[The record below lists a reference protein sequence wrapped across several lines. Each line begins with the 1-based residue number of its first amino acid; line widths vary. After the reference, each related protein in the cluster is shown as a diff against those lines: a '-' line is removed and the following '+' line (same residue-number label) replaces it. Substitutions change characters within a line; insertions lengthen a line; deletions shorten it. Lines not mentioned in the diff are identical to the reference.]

1 MALLPNVLAGA
12 GDKITAVKNVAI
24 AAALAIAEAVNANAI
39 KATLPALIDSLRN
52 AQKWPEKMT
61 VLDFIDTLIRTAPT
75 QTSLRVPELIPVV
88 SEAMWDTKK
97 EVKDRA
103 YLTMEKVCQLIVNR
117 DIERFIPELI
127 KCIAKPENVPET
139 VHLLGATTFVTEVQE
154 PTLAL
159 MVPLLDRGLGER
171 DTAIKRKA
179 AVIVDNMCKLVDDPN
194 IVAPFLP
201 KMMPG
206 LQKNYDN
213 LADPEA
219 REKTKQALDTLTRV
233 GNVVDGKIPEVS
245 NHGDIATIVGHLKA
259 ILTGKHAAAF
269 EKFTPVVEYA
279 AAIAGQLVD
288 EKATDSSEWAENVKP
303 YMTILVGDDESQ
315 SITDALRKRAIPGAA
330 DEAEVEED
338 EEEGEDL
345 CNCTFSLAYGAKILL
360 NQTSLRLKRGQRY
373 GLCGPNGS
381 GKSTLMR
388 AINNEQVE
396 GFPKQSEVKTVF
408 VEHDLDSEDT
418 EMTTIDWTMKK
429 LEEAGVTTTKE
440 DVITQLNEFGF
451 TDQMV
456 QGEISA
462 LSGGWKMK
470 LALCRAVFEAPD
482 ILLLDEPTNHLD
494 VKNVKWLED
503 YLKNSPCTS
512 IIVSHDSSFLD
523 NVCQHI
529 VHYERFKLKRYKG
542 NLKEFVRR
550 LPSAKSYYELGA
562 SEIEFSFPE
571 PGFLEGVKTKAKAIL
586 RATKMSFQYP
596 GTTKPQIQEISF
608 QCSLGSRIA
617 VIGPNGAGKST
628 LINVLTGELIPTGGE
643 IYQHENIRIAYIKQH
658 AFAHIDNH
666 LDKTPSEYIQWRFQ
680 TGEDRET
687 MDRANKIITEADEE
701 AMNKIFKIEGTQRR
715 IIGINSRRKFK
726 NSYEYECSF
735 ALGDNVGMKN
745 ERWSPMMTA
754 DNAWLP
760 RSELLASHQKMVADV
775 DMKEALASG
784 QFRPLVRKEI
794 ENHCAN
800 FGLDAELVSHS
811 RMRGL
816 SGGQRVKVVLSA
828 CSWQRPHLIVLDEP
842 TNYLDR
848 DSLGAL
854 SKALK
859 KFEGGVIIITH
870 SAEFTKDLTEEVWAV
885 VDGKMT
891 PSGHNWVQG
900 QGAGPRIKGEEGEEE
915 EKFDA
920 MGNKIESTKK
930 KAKLT
935 SSEARKKKKD
945 RMARRKRG
953 EEVCQL
959 LDSLASASH
968 VLTRPIGLQRRG
980 RLNVSLSDLSHG
992 FSVTFGYTKVAF
1004 FLYGFGL
1011 HGRALMGLCFSC
1023 FVRMIVM
1030 PLMPPAMYVWLAM
1043 ARTCPPKTGDP
1054 GMVGPDAPLAGQ
1066 EGRCLDEWAGVLSWM
1081 EDNLHHDDTECFG
1094 NACCCALKR
1103 DELSLP
1109 RANRVSN
1116 LHCCVGDQVEA
1127 QPAVES
1133 GEQEAPL
1140 I

>member
-1 MALLPNVLAGA
+1 MPSENAQSVKILDELFQKLTVSKEAAEIKESSQEIASFVNGRIEDQDVPTKLIDNLTKDLTNKKDAVARERACAAFQAIASHSEVSAHVEPYLAVVLPQLLAAVGDKAAPVKTAATAAVLAIGGA
-12 GDKITAVKNVAI
+12 INGNAVKA
-24 AAALAIAEAVNANAI
+24 
-39 KATLPALIDSLRN
+39 SLGPIMESIRN
-52 AQKWPEKMT
+52 AQKWQEKM
-61 VLDFIDTLIRTAPT
+61 VALDFIDALVVSTPAHL
-75 QTSLRVPELIPVV
+75 SFRVPELIPVI

-97 EVKDRA
+97 EVKERA
-103 YLTMEKVCQLIVNR
+103 YKTMEQICQLIVNR

-159 MVPLLDRGLGER
+159 MVPLLDRGLAER
-171 DTAIKRKA
+171 ETAIKRKS

-233 GNVVDGKIPEVS
+233 GDIKNGVIPEAKNDGALNVVLPKVK
-245 NHGDIATIVGHLKA
+245 DILSVKY
-259 ILTGKHAAAF
+259 AAQL
-269 EKFTPVVEYA
+269 EKMAPVVEYI
-279 AAIAGQLVD
+279 AAIAGQIVD
-288 EKATDSSEWAENVKP
+288 EKELESAIWNENLMSFVSVITGADNAEA
-303 YMTILVGDDESQ
+303 IIEQ
-315 SITDALRKRAIPGAA
+315 IRKKASPGAA
-330 DEAEVEED
+330 AEEEKEAD

-360 NQTSLRLKRGQRY
+360 NQTHLRLKRGQRY

-408 VEHDLDSEDT
+408 VEHDLDSADT

-429 LEEAGVTTTKE
+429 LAEAGVTNTQA
-440 DVITQLNEFGF
+440 DVEKQLNEFGF
-451 TDQMV
+451 TEMMIK
-456 QGEISA
+456 GEITA

-494 VKNVKWLED
+494 VKNVKWLEE
-503 YLKNSPCTS
+503 YLINSPCTS
-512 IIVSHDSSFLD
+512 IIVSHDSGFLD

-529 VHYERFKLKRYKG
+529 VHYERFKLKRYRG
-542 NLKEFVRR
+542 NLKEFVKRV
-550 LPSAKSYYELGA
+550 PSAKSYYELGA
-562 SEIEFSFPE
+562 SEMEFTFPE

-596 GTTKPQIQEISF
+596 GTTKPQITDISF

-628 LINVLTGELIPTGGE
+628 LINVLCGELIPTTGE

-658 AFAHIDNH
+658 AFAHIDDH

-687 MDRANKIITEADEE
+687 MDRANKIITEDDEK
-701 AMNKIFKIEGTQRR
+701 AMDKIFKIEGSQRR
-715 IIGINSRRKFK
+715 VIGINARRKFK

-745 ERWSPMMTA
+745 ERWTPMMSA
-754 DNAWLP
+754 DNVWLP

-794 ENHCAN
+794 EAHCAN

-816 SGGQRVKVVLSA
+816 SGGQRVKTVLAA

-854 SKALK
+854 SKALR

-870 SAEFTKDLTEEVWAV
+870 SAEFTKDITEEVWAV

-900 QGAGPRIKGEEGEEE
+900 QGSGPRLKADDDDEE

-920 MGNKIESTKK
+920 MGNKIVSTKK

-935 SSEARKKKKD
+935 SSEARKKKKE

-953 EEVCQL
+953 EEVF
-959 LDSLASASH
+959 
-968 VLTRPIGLQRRG
+968 
-980 RLNVSLSDLSHG
+980 SD
-992 FSVTFGYTKVAF
+992 
-1004 FLYGFGL
+1004 
-1011 HGRALMGLCFSC
+1011 
-1023 FVRMIVM
+1023 
-1030 PLMPPAMYVWLAM
+1030 
-1043 ARTCPPKTGDP
+1043 
-1054 GMVGPDAPLAGQ
+1054 
-1066 EGRCLDEWAGVLSWM
+1066 
-1081 EDNLHHDDTECFG
+1081 EDD
-1094 NACCCALKR
+1094 
-1103 DELSLP
+1103 
-1109 RANRVSN
+1109 
-1116 LHCCVGDQVEA
+1116 
-1127 QPAVES
+1127 
-1133 GEQEAPL
+1133 

>member
-1 MALLPNVLAGA
+1 MAIEAIASHSEVSATVEPYLVVLLPDVLSAV
-12 GDKITAVKNVAI
+12 GDKITAVKNAGQAAVLSIAGAI
-24 AAALAIAEAVNANAI
+24 TGNACKAALPAIME
-39 KATLPALIDSLRN
+39 SLRN
-52 AQKWPEKMT
+52 AQKWPEKMAA
-61 VLDFIDTLIRTAPT
+61 LDFIDALVKSAPA
-75 QTSLRVPELIPVV
+75 QLAFRVPELIPVI
-88 SEAMWDTKK
+88 SESMWDTKK
-97 EVKDRA
+97 EVKERA
-103 YLTMEKVCQLIVNR
+103 YKTMESLCQLIVNR

-159 MVPLLDRGLGER
+159 MVPLLDRGLAER
-171 DTAIKRKA
+171 DTAIKRKT

-206 LQKNYDN
+206 LQKNFDN

-233 GNVVDGKIPEVS
+233 GDIKDGVIPEAR
-245 NHGDIATIVGHLKA
+245 NDGDLKIVL
-259 ILTGKHAAAF
+259 GKFKEVLGSKYANYF
-269 EKFTPVVEYA
+269 EKMTPVAEYIS
-279 AAIAGQLVD
+279 AIAGQLID
-288 EKATDSSEWAENVKP
+288 EKEGEPVIWIENLKP
-303 YMTILVGDDESQ
+303 YIAVITGIDNSES
-315 SITDALRKRAIPGAA
+315 IVDLLRKKASPEAQA
-330 DEAEVEED
+330 EAEVEAD

-360 NQTSLRLKRGQRY
+360 NQTHLRLKRGQRY

-408 VEHDLDSEDT
+408 VEHDLDSADT

-429 LEEAGVTTTKE
+429 LQEAGVTTTQP
-440 DVITQLNEFGF
+440 DVEKQLNEFGF
-451 TDQMV
+451 TDAMV
-456 QGEISA
+456 KGEITA

-494 VKNVKWLED
+494 VKNVKWLEE
-503 YLKNSPCTS
+503 YLTNSPCTS
-512 IIVSHDSSFLD
+512 IIVSHDSGFLD
-523 NVCQHI
+523 AVCQHI
-529 VHYERFKLKRYKG
+529 VHYERFKLKRYRG
-542 NLKEFVRR
+542 NLADFVKRV
-550 LPSAKSYYELGA
+550 PSAKSYYELGA

-596 GTTKPQIQEISF
+596 GTSKPQIQDITF

-628 LINVLTGELIPTGGE
+628 LINVLTGELIPTQGE

-687 MDRANKIITEADEE
+687 MDRANKIITDADEE
-701 AMNKIFKIEGTQRR
+701 AMNKIFRVEGSQRR
-715 IIGINSRRKFK
+715 VIGINSRRKFK

-735 ALGDNVGMKN
+735 ALGENVGMKN
-745 ERWSPMMTA
+745 ERWVPMMSA

-760 RSELLASHQKMVADV
+760 RNELLASHQKMVADV

-794 ENHCAN
+794 ETHCAN

-816 SGGQRVKVVLSA
+816 SGGQRVKTVLAA

-885 VDGKMT
+885 MDGKMT
-891 PSGHNWVQG
+891 PSGHNWVAG
-900 QGAGPRIKGEEGEEE
+900 QGSGPRLKQGDDDEE

-920 MGNKIESTKK
+920 MGNKIVTTKK
-930 KAKLT
+930 KAKLS
-935 SSEARKKKKD
+935 SSEARKKKKG
-945 RMARRKRG
+945 K
-953 EEVCQL
+953 
-959 LDSLASASH
+959 SSS
-968 VLTRPIGLQRRG
+968 
-980 RLNVSLSDLSHG
+980 
-992 FSVTFGYTKVAF
+992 
-1004 FLYGFGL
+1004 
-1011 HGRALMGLCFSC
+1011 
-1023 FVRMIVM
+1023 RMISHTDQR
-1030 PLMPPAMYVWLAM
+1030 LTILQSVWLAASVVRRFSLM
-1043 ARTCPPKTGDP
+1043 RTTSNGWLIYIPPFLTC
-1054 GMVGPDAPLAGQ
+1054 Q
-1066 EGRCLDEWAGVLSWM
+1066 
-1081 EDNLHHDDTECFG
+1081 
-1094 NACCCALKR
+1094 
-1103 DELSLP
+1103 
-1109 RANRVSN
+1109 
-1116 LHCCVGDQVEA
+1116 
-1127 QPAVES
+1127 
-1133 GEQEAPL
+1133 
-1140 I
+1140 

>member
-1 MALLPNVLAGA
+1 MPSESAQSVQVLDELFQKLTVSKDGASIKEASGEIASFINGRIDDQAVPDKAVASLKKQLGNKKDATAREQACVAIEAIASHSEVSATVEPYLVVLLPDVLSAV
-12 GDKITAVKNVAI
+12 GDKITAVKNAGQAAVLSI
-24 AAALAIAEAVNANAI
+24 AGAVTGNACKAALPAIME
-39 KATLPALIDSLRN
+39 SLRN
-52 AQKWPEKMT
+52 AQKWPEKMAA
-61 VLDFIDTLIRTAPT
+61 LDFIDALVKSAPA
-75 QTSLRVPELIPVV
+75 QLAFRVPELIPVI
-88 SEAMWDTKK
+88 SESMWDTKK
-97 EVKDRA
+97 EVKERA
-103 YLTMEKVCQLIVNR
+103 YKTMESLCQLIVNR

-159 MVPLLDRGLGER
+159 MVPLLDRGLAER
-171 DTAIKRKA
+171 DTAIKRKT

-206 LQKNYDN
+206 LQKNFDN

-233 GNVVDGKIPEVS
+233 GDIKDGVIPEAR
-245 NHGDIATIVGHLKA
+245 NDGDLKIVL
-259 ILTGKHAAAF
+259 GKFKEVLGSKYANYF
-269 EKFTPVVEYA
+269 EKMTPVAEYIS
-279 AAIAGQLVD
+279 AIAGQLID
-288 EKATDSSEWAENVKP
+288 EKEGEPVIWIENLKP
-303 YMTILVGDDESQ
+303 YIAVITGIDNSES
-315 SITDALRKRAIPGAA
+315 IVDLLRKKASPEAQA
-330 DEAEVEED
+330 EAEVEAD

-360 NQTSLRLKRGQRY
+360 NQTHLRLKRGQRY

-408 VEHDLDSEDT
+408 VEHDLDSADT

-429 LEEAGVTTTKE
+429 LQEAGVTTTQP
-440 DVITQLNEFGF
+440 DVEKQLNEFGF
-451 TDQMV
+451 TDAMV
-456 QGEISA
+456 KGEITA

-494 VKNVKWLED
+494 VKNVKWLEE
-503 YLKNSPCTS
+503 YLTNSPCTS

-523 NVCQHI
+523 AVCQHI
-529 VHYERFKLKRYKG
+529 VHYERFKLKRYRG
-542 NLKEFVRR
+542 NLADFVKRV
-550 LPSAKSYYELGA
+550 PSAKSYYELGA

-596 GTTKPQIQEISF
+596 GTSKPQIQDITF

-628 LINVLTGELIPTGGE
+628 LINVLTGELIPTQGE

-687 MDRANKIITEADEE
+687 MDRANKIITDADEE
-701 AMNKIFKIEGTQRR
+701 AMNKVFRVEGSQRR
-715 IIGINSRRKFK
+715 VIGINSRRKFK

-735 ALGDNVGMKN
+735 ALGENVGMKN
-745 ERWSPMMTA
+745 ERWVPMMSA

-760 RSELLASHQKMVADV
+760 RNELLASHQKMVADV

-794 ENHCAN
+794 ETHCAN

-816 SGGQRVKVVLSA
+816 SGGQRVKTVLAA

-885 VDGKMT
+885 MDGKMT
-891 PSGHNWVQG
+891 PSGHNWVAG
-900 QGAGPRIKGEEGEEE
+900 QGSGPRLKQGDDDEE

-920 MGNKIESTKK
+920 MGNKIVTTKK
-930 KAKLT
+930 KAKLS
-935 SSEARKKKKD
+935 SSEARKKKKE

-953 EEVCQL
+953 EEVF
-959 LDSLASASH
+959 
-968 VLTRPIGLQRRG
+968 
-980 RLNVSLSDLSHG
+980 SD
-992 FSVTFGYTKVAF
+992 
-1004 FLYGFGL
+1004 
-1011 HGRALMGLCFSC
+1011 
-1023 FVRMIVM
+1023 
-1030 PLMPPAMYVWLAM
+1030 
-1043 ARTCPPKTGDP
+1043 
-1054 GMVGPDAPLAGQ
+1054 
-1066 EGRCLDEWAGVLSWM
+1066 
-1081 EDNLHHDDTECFG
+1081 EDD
-1094 NACCCALKR
+1094 
-1103 DELSLP
+1103 
-1109 RANRVSN
+1109 
-1116 LHCCVGDQVEA
+1116 
-1127 QPAVES
+1127 
-1133 GEQEAPL
+1133 

>member
-1 MALLPNVLAGA
+1 MPTENQQSIKVLDELFQKLTVSKESSDIKESSNELASFINGRIGDQVVPDNVIEGLKKQLANKKDATAREKACVAIEAIASHAEVSAAVEPYLVVLLPAVLAA
-12 GDKITAVKNVAI
+12 VGDKITAVKN
-24 AAALAIAEAVNANAI
+24 AAQGAVLAIAGGINANAV
-39 KATLPALIDSLRN
+39 KAALPCVMESIRS
-52 AQKWPEKMT
+52 AQKWPEKMAA
-61 VLDFIDTLIRTAPT
+61 LDFVEYLVKNSPA
-75 QTSLRVPELIPVV
+75 QLAYRVPELIPVI
-88 SEAMWDTKK
+88 SESMWDTKK
-97 EVKDRA
+97 EVKERA
-103 YLTMEKVCQLIVNR
+103 YKTMEQLCQLIVNK

-159 MVPLLDRGLGER
+159 MVPLLDRGLAER
-171 DTAIKRKA
+171 DTAIKRKT

-194 IVAPFLP
+194 VVAPFLP

-206 LQKNYDN
+206 LQKNYEN

-219 REKTKQALDTLTRV
+219 RDKTKQALDTLTRV
-233 GNVVDGKIPEVS
+233 GDIKNGVIPEPTFPGAV
-245 NHGDIATIVGHLKA
+245 NVIQPKVT
-259 ILTGKHAAAF
+259 AALSPKFANYV
-269 EKFTPVVEYA
+269 EKMGPVIEYIS
-279 AAIAGQLVD
+279 AIAGQLVD
-288 EKATDSSEWAENVKP
+288 EKEVESMIWVDNLKAYVSVVSGIDNAE
-303 YMTILVGDDESQ
+303 
-315 SITDALRKRAIPGAA
+315 SIVENIRKAALPGAVA
-330 DEAEVEED
+330 EAEAEED

-360 NQTSLRLKRGQRY
+360 NQTHLRLKRGQRY

-396 GFPKQSEVKTVF
+396 GFPKQDEVKTVF
-408 VEHDLDSEDT
+408 VEHDLDSADT

-429 LEEAGVTTTKE
+429 LEEAGVTTTQA
-440 DVITQLNEFGF
+440 DVEKQLNEFGF
-451 TDQMV
+451 TEQMV
-456 QGEISA
+456 KGEISA

-494 VKNVKWLED
+494 VKNVKWLEE
-503 YLKNSPCTS
+503 YLKNSACTS
-512 IIVSHDSSFLD
+512 IIVSHDSGFLD

-542 NLKEFVRR
+542 NLAAFVARN
-550 LPSAKSYYELGA
+550 PSAKSYYELGE

-586 RATKMSFQYP
+586 RATNMSFQYP
-596 GTTKPQIQEISF
+596 GTSKPQISDISF

-628 LINVLTGELIPTGGE
+628 LINVLTGELIPTQGE

-687 MDRANKIITEADEE
+687 MDRANKIITEADEK
-701 AMNKIFKIEGTQRR
+701 AMDKVFRIEGSQRR
-715 IIGINSRRKFK
+715 VIGINSRRKFK

-735 ALGDNVGMKN
+735 ALGENVGMKN
-745 ERWSPMMTA
+745 ERWVPMMSA

-760 RSELLASHQKMVADV
+760 RNELLASHQKMVADV

-794 ENHCAN
+794 ESHCAN

-816 SGGQRVKVVLSA
+816 SGGQRVKTVLAA

-885 VDGKMT
+885 MDGKMT

-900 QGAGPRIKGEEGEEE
+900 QGAGPRLKADDGDEE

-920 MGNKIESTKK
+920 MGNKIVTTKK
-930 KAKLT
+930 KVKLS
-935 SSEARKKKKD
+935 SSEARKKKKE

-953 EEVCQL
+953 EEVF
-959 LDSLASASH
+959 
-968 VLTRPIGLQRRG
+968 
-980 RLNVSLSDLSHG
+980 SD
-992 FSVTFGYTKVAF
+992 
-1004 FLYGFGL
+1004 
-1011 HGRALMGLCFSC
+1011 
-1023 FVRMIVM
+1023 
-1030 PLMPPAMYVWLAM
+1030 
-1043 ARTCPPKTGDP
+1043 
-1054 GMVGPDAPLAGQ
+1054 
-1066 EGRCLDEWAGVLSWM
+1066 
-1081 EDNLHHDDTECFG
+1081 EDDL
-1094 NACCCALKR
+1094 
-1103 DELSLP
+1103 
-1109 RANRVSN
+1109 
-1116 LHCCVGDQVEA
+1116 
-1127 QPAVES
+1127 
-1133 GEQEAPL
+1133 
-1140 I
+1140 

>member
-1 MALLPNVLAGA
+1 MPANAENAQSVKVLDELMKKLTISKEAADIKDASIAIASFINGHIEDLDTPTRTVEALKKQLANKKDAAVREKALTTIQAIAQHAEVSPHVEPYLVVLLPGVFAAA
-12 GDKITAVKNVAI
+12 GDKITAVKNAAI
-24 AAALAIAEAVNANAI
+24 AASAAVAEAINPNAV
-39 KATLPALIDSLRN
+39 KATLPALIDTLRN
-52 AQKWPEKMT
+52 ALKWPEKMSA
-61 VLDFIDTLIRTAPT
+61 LEFIETLIRTAPG
-75 QTSLRVPELIPVV
+75 QTGLLVPELIPVV

-103 YLTMEKVCQLIVNR
+103 YKTMESICQLIVNK

-127 KCIAKPENVPET
+127 KCIAKPEFVPET
-139 VHLLGATTFVTEVQE
+139 IHLLGATTFVTEVQE

-171 DTAIKRKA
+171 ETAIKRKS

-194 IVAPFLP
+194 VVGPFLP

-206 LQKNYDN
+206 LQKNYEN

-233 GNVVDGKIPEVS
+233 GNVVNGVIPEVFR
-245 NHGDIATIVGHLKA
+245 HGAISTVLPHLKDV
-259 ILTGKHAAAF
+259 LGSKHADAA
-269 EKFTPVVEYA
+269 EKFAPVLEFIS
-279 AAIAGQLVD
+279 AIAGQLID
-288 EKATDSSEWAENVKP
+288 EKETGSETWAEAVKP
-303 YMTILVGDDESQ
+303 YITVIVGNANGNAEAEAAV
-315 SITDALRKRAIPGAA
+315 DALRKKATPGLAEA
-330 DEAEVEED
+330 TEIEDDEG
-338 EEEGEDL
+338 EGEDL

-360 NQTSLRLKRGQRY
+360 NQTRLRLKRGNRY

-408 VEHDLDSEDT
+408 VEHDLDSDDT

-429 LEEAGVTTTKE
+429 LAEVGITTSKE
-440 DVITQLNEFGF
+440 DVEARLNEFGF
-451 TDQMV
+451 TEQMV
-456 QGEISA
+456 RGEISA

-470 LALCRAVFEAPD
+470 LALCRAVFEDPD

-494 VKNVKWLED
+494 VKNVKWLEE
-503 YLKNSPCTS
+503 YLQNSPCTS
-512 IIVSHDSSFLD
+512 IIVSHDSGFLD

-529 VHYERFKLKRYKG
+529 IHYERFKLKRYKG
-542 NLKEFVRR
+542 NLKEFVKKC
-550 LPSAKSYYELGA
+550 PSARSYYELGA
-562 SEIEFSFPE
+562 SEVEFSFPE

-596 GTTKPQIQEISF
+596 GTSKPQIENISF
-608 QCSLGSRIA
+608 QCSLSSRIA

-628 LINVLTGELIPTGGE
+628 LINVLTGELIPTAGE

-666 LDKTPSEYIQWRFQ
+666 LDLTPSEYIQWRFQ

-687 MDRANKIITEADEE
+687 MDRANKIITDADEK
-701 AMNKIFKIEGTQRR
+701 AMDKQFRVEGTLRR
-715 IIGINSRRKFK
+715 VIGIHSRRKFK

-735 ALGDNVGMKN
+735 ALGENIGMKN
-745 ERWSPMMTA
+745 ERWVPMMTA

-760 RSELLASHQKMVADV
+760 RNELLGSHQKMVADV

-816 SGGQRVKVVLSA
+816 SGGQRVKVVLAA

-854 SKALK
+854 SGALK
-859 KFEGGVIIITH
+859 RFEGGVIIITH
-870 SAEFTKDLTEEVWAV
+870 SAEFTQNLTEEVWAV
-885 VDGKMT
+885 MDGKMT

-900 QGAGPRIKGEEGEEE
+900 QGAGPRLKGDDDDEE

-920 MGNKIESTKK
+920 MGNKIVSTKK
-930 KAKLT
+930 KAKLS
-935 SSEARKKKKD
+935 SSELRKKKKD

-953 EEVCQL
+953 EEVF
-959 LDSLASASH
+959 
-968 VLTRPIGLQRRG
+968 
-980 RLNVSLSDLSHG
+980 SD
-992 FSVTFGYTKVAF
+992 
-1004 FLYGFGL
+1004 
-1011 HGRALMGLCFSC
+1011 
-1023 FVRMIVM
+1023 
-1030 PLMPPAMYVWLAM
+1030 
-1043 ARTCPPKTGDP
+1043 
-1054 GMVGPDAPLAGQ
+1054 
-1066 EGRCLDEWAGVLSWM
+1066 E
-1081 EDNLHHDDTECFG
+1081 ED
-1094 NACCCALKR
+1094 
-1103 DELSLP
+1103 
-1109 RANRVSN
+1109 
-1116 LHCCVGDQVEA
+1116 
-1127 QPAVES
+1127 
-1133 GEQEAPL
+1133 
-1140 I
+1140 